1 MFSSV
6 LFLLGSGSWFW
17 LISLVAVVRL
27 LYLRYHDSLHKY
39 NGPFLASFTNLW
51 RVYHSYSNRYGK
63 PLINLH
69 EKYGSVVRLGPNVL
83 SFGQPQA
90 IKDIYGP
97 GKNFGKVSSMF
108 HREMYQG
115 VPHIDALRLLIVQ
128 ILYCRSRCQQRGNG
142 L

>member
-1 MFSSV
+1 MISSV
-6 LFLLGSGSWFW
+6 LFLPGYQSWFW

-27 LYLRYHDSLHKY
+27 LYLRYHDSLHNY

-63 PLINLH
+63 PLINIH

-90 IKDIYGP
+90 IRDIYGP
-97 GKNFGKVSSMF
+97 GKNFGKVNSMF
-108 HREMYQG
+108 HREIYQG
-115 VPHIDALRLLIVQ
+115 VPYADALCSLIVQ
-128 ILYCRSRCQQRGNG
+128 ILHCRSRRQQGGNG